1 MRNNIVSFLRTKTLD
16 EIIWNAESLGDMLRC
31 SGTSV
36 VLVSQELSFED
47 LPTFGKFFRLH
58 TGLSPREYQ
67 KKVLA
72 SSALSHPE

>member
-1 MRNNIVSFLRTKTLD
+1 
-16 EIIWNAESLGDMLRC
+16 MLRC
-31 SGTSV
+31 PGTSV

-58 TGLSPREYQ
+58 TGFSPREYQ

-72 SSALSHPE
+72 SSALSHPEKG